1 MSQKTISITFFIYR
15 WYWNI
20 FFSGESGFLL
30 HGLSFTLMLVVV
42 KPFLAV
48 YKHFHITTC
57 FFVHITRSSVNFTGF
72 PHLSHY
78 QFDDRS
84 LEKVLLFLDLPF
96 LIERPLYIYIYIY
109 IYIYMVIFGQVKK
122 FGVIPSGQENHSR
135 AEHLN
140 FPGRELNVIYYRAI
154 FL

>member
-1 MSQKTISITFFIYR
+1 MYVCSYNSIT
-15 WYWNI
+15 
-20 FFSGESGFLL
+20 
-30 HGLSFTLMLVVV
+30 VCVCV
-42 KPFLAV
+42 
-48 YKHFHITTC
+48 
-57 FFVHITRSSVNFTGF
+57 
-72 PHLSHY
+72 
-78 QFDDRS
+78 
-84 LEKVLLFLDLPF
+84 
-96 LIERPLYIYIYIY
+96 YIYIYIY